1 LPLLQKARTVELFST
16 GDCRYRLA
24 NPVEQA
30 GSSKLQ
36 LLTAT
41 SADSHSEPASVLN
54 PIQNPKGSTFGSEKM
69 IGNWA
74 VPQLTEEELERVV
87 GGYIGETEKNRN

>member
-1 LPLLQKARTVELFST
+1 
-16 GDCRYRLA
+16 LA
-24 NPVEQA
+24 NSVEQA

-41 SADSHSEPASVLN
+41 SADSHSESASVLSRQLN
-54 PIQNPKGSTFGSEKM
+54 RKIDMSEKKPIQNPKGNTFGSEKM
-69 IGNWA
+69 IGNGA
-74 VPQLTEEELERVV
+74 TPQLTEEELERVV